1 MKKSIV
7 LILLSSLIK
16 KKIVRLFV
24 RGRARGDVLTVCKH
38 YSPGQTFHCTHR
50 LMVAKTVTKNV
61 TSPWAR
67 YRLTENV

>member
-7 LILLSSLIK
+7 LIPLNSLIK
-16 KKIVRLFV
+16 KSVRLFV
-24 RGRARGDVLTVCKH
+24 RGRARGDVLTVCEH

-67 YRLTENV
+67 YRVTENV